1 MIFSFQKRSEHL
13 TEQQTQQTQ
22 PNQTKIENKNYNDRF
37 NISKQLILEQLIN
50 ITRFLMVL
58 KLSKS
63 AKFSLRVFNPAVI
76 FYGKCKS
83 H

>member
-22 PNQTKIENKNYNDRF
+22 PNQTKIENKNYDRF
-37 NISKQLILEQLIN
+37 IISKQLILEQLIN

-76 FYGKCKS
+76 F
-83 H
+83 

>member
-22 PNQTKIENKNYNDRF
+22 PNQTKIENKNYDRF

-76 FYGKCKS
+76 F
-83 H
+83 

>member
-13 TEQQTQQTQ
+13 TEQQTQQTK
-22 PNQTKIENKNYNDRF
+22 PNQTKIENKIYDRF
-37 NISKQLILEQLIN
+37 IISKQLILEQLIN

-76 FYGKCKS
+76 F
-83 H
+83 